1 MDNCGQFE
9 IEEKLVPPEGDHNSK
24 RLIGPLSNY
33 EVYQF
38 FKETKEGNVRGPKHA
53 NANKWKYNTH
63 LNTVTYE
70 VLQYLQQTPCV
81 VQSPEIIEE
90 FLTKLHPYNLTKSER
105 LTILNTRP
113 LQPVDIQAI
122 VEESEERL
130 TESQIEEI
138 LDIVDSTLPPLNVN
152 VEAKKNDGPQE

>member
-1 MDNCGQFE
+1 MESKCGQFD
-9 IEEKLVPPEGDHNSK
+9 IAEKLVPPEGDQNSK

-38 FKETKEGNVRGPKHA
+38 FKEVKEGNVRGPK
-53 NANKWKYNTH
+53 NANKWKFNTH

-70 VLQYLQQTPCV
+70 VLQYLQRTPCI

-90 FLTKLHPYNLTKSER
+90 FLTKLHPYNLTKAER

-113 LQPVDIQAI
+113 SQPVDIQAI

-138 LDIVDSTLPPLNVN
+138 LDIVDSTLPPLNAN
-152 VEAKKNDGPQE
+152 EEAKTDGPQE